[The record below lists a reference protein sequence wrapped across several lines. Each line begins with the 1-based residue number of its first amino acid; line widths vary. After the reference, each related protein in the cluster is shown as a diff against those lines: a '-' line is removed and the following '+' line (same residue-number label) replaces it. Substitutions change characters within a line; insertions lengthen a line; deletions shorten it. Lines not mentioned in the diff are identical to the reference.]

1 MPIRDDSVSI
11 WQGDT
16 TIIVFAIVDAED
28 APYENLDSVDLVFHL
43 QWTGGEIERLSTD
56 AGVVVDDV
64 AATATVTLSAEET
77 AALNSGLRHRY
88 DLRLIDGEEE
98 TTLVYGIATVSR
110 WMQPDA

>member
-16 TIIVFAIVDAED
+16 TILVFAIVDGAGD
-28 APYENLDSVDLVFHL
+28 PYELTGADLAFRL

-56 AGVVVDDV
+56 AGIVVDDV
-64 AATATVTLSAEET
+64 AATATVTLSADET

-88 DLRLIDGEEE
+88 DLRLIDGDEE
-98 TTLVYGIATVSR
+98 TTLVYGMATVSQ
-110 WMQPDA
+110 WMRPDA